1 MDEHDDPQQEVPELR
16 NAFSQTTAEACENYV
31 EEHIRQVQQNN
42 SNHDSPTS
50 SVDMKR
56 ASSAPF
62 LSRNDGGGEDMPK
75 ILIGVC
81 AMDKKARSKQMRAI
95 IERLIR
101 YGEFEVT
108 LFGDETILHEKIEDW
123 PIVTCLLSWH
133 SDGFPLKKAQAYAA
147 LRKPYLVNDVFSQD
161 ILLDRRKVYRKL
173 AESGIPCPYH
183 IIVDRDNLAEG
194 ETDPSG
200 FVEHEDYVELNG
212 MRIDKPFVEKPA
224 SGEDHNVYIY
234 YPHSMGG
241 GVKRLFRKV
250 DNRSADYDP
259 SHPGTVRR
267 EGSFIYEEFLTTG
280 GTDVKVY
287 TVGPRYAHAEARKS
301 PVVDG
306 KVQRTPDG
314 KEVRFPVLLSPQEK
328 EISRMVCL
336 AFGQRVCGFDLL
348 RSERGR
354 SYVCDVNGWSFVKN
368 SQKYYDD
375 TAGILRMIIL
385 SAVAP
390 HRLLIVP
397 PQSMPLG
404 TSIEGCGGCVS
415 TPEGTRGGGGG
426 GAQSA
431 AAAAAA
437 AAGCGGSGPSP
448 FGVFSGDGSAV
459 NAVSMP
465 NTISYNDMH
474 RPSATA
480 GGGQADD
487 EQIHVDEELRCV
499 LAVIRHGDRTPK
511 QKMKMKITQAP
522 LLALLDKYIDS
533 KGKQAKLKS
542 PNELQE
548 LLDVT
553 RQLLEESEAAQ
564 RAAVATAPSANS
576 TSSEAAAAAEIDHEA
591 DELRE
596 RFRIMKTVLE
606 QGGQFAG
613 INRKVQLKPLRWETP
628 LPAADAADGDPPPAP
643 RCVEA
648 LLILKHG
655 GVLTHAGRQQ
665 AEALGSLF
673 RNIMYP
679 NQGPAGGGLLRLHS
693 TYRHD
698 LKIYSSDEGRVQSSA
713 AAFTKGL
720 LDLEGAALTPIL
732 VSLVQK
738 DAGML
743 DAFGKGAS
751 ADISAAKQEL
761 YAQMTFDAKTN
772 TSTFA
777 EPAYTLGSGNGNG
790 NGDNDVNNSG
800 NTSSMMVSPVMSPE
814 PGTGLSSRGRSG
826 NGNANGTAAA
836 AAAAVAA
843 MCLSKEPTTAGGAGG
858 EQGVKRSS
866 LDLQSNI
873 SGNNQNRNHYF
884 GSSSSFAPSRAL
896 SSMGSQ
902 SLEAVR
908 TAALGVP
915 GSFLPETEDPIPGA
929 SNFPGRP
936 HIFPLPSNSLDLLRQ
951 LNELCKLVVDEL
963 RQKCVDEARSEE
975 KPRSYSALTQD
986 PAEWAAEEGKPC
998 GGEKLLL
1005 MFDRWRKL
1013 AKAFYSDKKGE
1024 FDISKVPDIYDA
1036 AKYDSIHNAHLQL
1049 EHLQDCYKIA
1059 KILAAAVIPNEY
1071 GIQQIG
1077 KLRIGSMICAQLLG
1091 KLLADL
1097 ASMREESIAT
1107 AGLRHADDDGR
1118 ADFVADVTA
1127 AVKNTSNKPN
1137 GGGGGGGGG
1146 GQGGGSAPST
1156 PSAAA
1161 GGISTDTKQSDTDT
1175 GKITEHQ
1182 EGPDST
1188 TVTEGDAPAGG
1199 EHDGHAGDDDD
1210 AVLHRLCPTY
1220 AQDINSPLRH
1230 VRTRIYFTSESH
1242 CHSLVNVLRYC
1253 QLGLGVEFQQ
1263 GLLSEVGQRL
1273 LHETSEL
1280 DYMTHIVFR
1289 MFERKKL
1296 PLNDPG
1302 RFRVEILFSPG
1313 AAHDPYGVVPLRR
1326 DHVIPIV
1333 PRMAIQDGNGGNT
1346 VGNSNSTNTVQDQGV
1361 GVPLAR
1367 LEAACKP
1374 YAKPFKAGA
1383 DPYALRS
1390 VAVTS
1395 QVSEVD
1401 YWM

>member
-1 MDEHDDPQQEVPELR
+1 
-16 NAFSQTTAEACENYV
+16 
-31 EEHIRQVQQNN
+31 
-42 SNHDSPTS
+42 
-50 SVDMKR
+50 
-56 ASSAPF
+56 
-62 LSRNDGGGEDMPK
+62 
-75 ILIGVC
+75 
-81 AMDKKARSKQMRAI
+81 MDKKARSKQMRAI
-95 IERLIR
+95 IERLLR
-101 YGEFEVT
+101 CGEFEVVV
-108 LFGDETILHEKIEDW
+108 FGDETILNLPVEEW
-123 PIVTCLLSWH
+123 PIVTCLLTWH

-161 ILLDRRKVYRKL
+161 ILLDRRQVYRKL
-173 AESGIPCPYH
+173 SESGIPTPFH
-183 IIVDRDNLAEG
+183 IIVDRKNLPPG
-194 ETDPSG
+194 QTDPSG
-200 FVEHEDYVELNG
+200 FIEHEDYVELDG
-212 MRIDKPFVEKPA
+212 VRVEKPFVEKPA

-259 SHPGTVRR
+259 LHPGTVRR
-267 EGSFIYEEFLTTG
+267 EGSYIYEEFLTTG

-306 KVQRTPDG
+306 KVQRTADG

-328 EISRMVCL
+328 EIARMVCL

-390 HRLLIVP
+390 HRLLVAPIP
-397 PQSMPLG
+397 PCPDPTNIALTGVSPL
-404 TSIEGCGGCVS
+404 
-415 TPEGTRGGGGG
+415 
-426 GAQSA
+426 
-431 AAAAAA
+431 
-437 AAGCGGSGPSP
+437 SP
-448 FGVFSGDGSAV
+448 DNNSGDNGS
-459 NAVSMP
+459 NMP
-465 NTISYNDMH
+465 NTQSFSDVRNSGD
-474 RPSATA
+474 
-480 GGGQADD
+480 ADD
-487 EQIHVDEELRCV
+487 EGRPADEELRCV
-499 LAVIRHGDRTPK
+499 LAVVRHGDRTPK
-511 QKMKMKITQAP
+511 QKMKMKVTQPA
-522 LLALLDKYIDS
+522 LLALLHKYIDS

-553 RQLLEESEAAQ
+553 RQLLEESEEGQKAD
-564 RAAVATAPSANS
+564 AVQAPG
-576 TSSEAAAAAEIDHEA
+576 E

-596 RFRIMKTVLE
+596 RFRIIKTVLE

-613 INRKVQLKPLRWETP
+613 INRKVQLKPLRWEP
-628 LPAADAADGDPPPAP
+628 GSNEGEPN

-732 VSLVQK
+732 VSLVKK

-751 ADISAAKQEL
+751 SDISAAKQEL
-761 YAQMTFDAKTN
+761 YAQMTFDSETN

-777 EPAYTLGSGNGNG
+777 EPAYTGAGLL
-790 NGDNDVNNSG
+790 
-800 NTSSMMVSPVMSPE
+800 SPPMSPE
-814 PGTGLSSRGRSG
+814 PGAQPTS
-826 NGNANGTAAA
+826 
-836 AAAAVAA
+836 VAA
-843 MCLSKEPTTAGGAGG
+843 TPQAEPALSGAGAVVAPPPPFASPTVAG
-858 EQGVKRSS
+858 RRSIDYHQQSQQQQQQQQTSFSSAIEAGNTSFGSVNSYNHSATTTTNNTNTSNVVAGTVSNSNPTSTVTNSSSQRPVSS
-866 LDLQSNI
+866 L
-873 SGNNQNRNHYF
+873 
-884 GSSSSFAPSRAL
+884 
-896 SSMGSQ
+896 GSQ
-902 SLEAVR
+902 SSDAAKMLGAN
-908 TAALGVP
+908 ALGLP
-915 GSFLPETEDPIPGA
+915 GTFIPETGEPSPD
-929 SNFPGRP
+929 SSDFPGRP
-936 HIFPLPSNSLDLLRQ
+936 RIYPLPVDSLDMLKK
-951 LNELCKLVVDEL
+951 LNGLCKLLVDEL
-963 RQKCVDEARSEE
+963 RQKCVDEARSDE
-975 KPRSYSALTQD
+975 KPKSYSALTQD
-986 PAEWAAEEGKPC
+986 PAEWCAEPGKPC

-1013 AKAFYSDKKGE
+1013 AKAFYSDRRGE

-1036 AKYDSIHNAHLQL
+1036 AKYDSIHNAHLNL
-1049 EHLQDCYKIA
+1049 ANLQDVYKVA
-1059 KILAAAVIPNEY
+1059 KVLAAAVIPNEY
-1071 GIQQIG
+1071 GIQPLQ

-1091 KLLADL
+1091 KLLSDL

-1107 AGLRHADDDGR
+1107 AGLRHVDESSR
-1118 ADFVADVTA
+1118 ADFVADLTA
-1127 AVKNTSNKPN
+1127 AMSVKARVASPDNDNGNSSGAGGDTDANTNTN
-1137 GGGGGGGGG
+1137 
-1146 GQGGGSAPST
+1146 GSAPSAGPGDGT
-1156 PSAAA
+1156 NPSAAVNNNNNE
-1161 GGISTDTKQSDTDT
+1161 STNAERGNEAEAES
-1175 GKITEHQ
+1175 
-1182 EGPDST
+1182 
-1188 TVTEGDAPAGG
+1188 PAGG
-1199 EHDGHAGDDDD
+1199 EHDGEDDDD

-1242 CHSLVNVLRYC
+1242 CHSLVNVIRYC
-1253 QLGLGVEFQQ
+1253 QLGLGVDAE
-1263 GLLSEVGQRL
+1263 GLVSEMGQHR
-1273 LHETSEL
+1273 LHEALEL

-1289 MFERKKL
+1289 MFERKSL
-1296 PLNDPG
+1296 ALNDPG

-1313 AAHDPYGVVPLRR
+1313 AAHDPYAIVPLRKN
-1326 DHVIPIV
+1326 HVIPIV
-1333 PRMAIQDGNGGNT
+1333 PRVPIHDGDG
-1346 VGNSNSTNTVQDQGV
+1346 S
-1361 GVPLAR
+1361 GVPLVR

-1374 YAKPFKAGA
+1374 YAKPFKQSS
-1383 DPYALRS
+1383 DPYALRGGP
-1390 VAVTS
+1390 VNS
-1395 QVSEVD
+1395 QISEVD

>member
-1 MDEHDDPQQEVPELR
+1 
-16 NAFSQTTAEACENYV
+16 
-31 EEHIRQVQQNN
+31 
-42 SNHDSPTS
+42 
-50 SVDMKR
+50 
-56 ASSAPF
+56 
-62 LSRNDGGGEDMPK
+62 
-75 ILIGVC
+75 
-81 AMDKKARSKQMRAI
+81 MDKKAGSKQMRAI

-108 LFGDETILHEKIEDW
+108 LFGDETILNKDIEDW

-133 SDGFPLKKAQAYAA
+133 SEGFPLKKAQAYAA

-161 ILLDRRKVYRKL
+161 ILLDRPKVYRKL

-183 IIVDRDNLAEG
+183 IIVDRDNLPEG
-194 ETDPSG
+194 ETDPPG

-306 KVQRTPDG
+306 KVQRTADG

-328 EISRMVCL
+328 EIARMVCL

-404 TSIEGCGGCVS
+404 TSIDGGGAGVS
-415 TPEGTRGGGGG
+415 TPEGGKGN
-426 GAQSA
+426 
-431 AAAAAA
+431 
-437 AAGCGGSGPSP
+437 GSGMSP
-448 FGVFSGDGSAV
+448 FGVFSSNGGAN
-459 NAVSMP
+459 NASNMP

-474 RPSATA
+474 HTA
-480 GGGQADD
+480 SGGQADD
-487 EQIHVDEELRCV
+487 EQLHVDEELRCV

-511 QKMKMKITQAP
+511 QKMKMKVTQAP
-522 LLALLDKYIDS
+522 LLALLHKYIDS

-564 RAAVATAPSANS
+564 RAAMATAGAGSASANA
-576 TSSEAAAAAEIDHEA
+576 SSPEAAAAIDNEA
-591 DELRE
+591 DEMRE

-628 LPAADAADGDPPPAP
+628 LPAADAAEGDSPPAP

-761 YAQMTFDAKTN
+761 YAQMTFDSETN

-777 EPAYTLGSGNGNG
+777 EPAYNLGSGSGGNG
-790 NGDNDVNNSG
+790 GNGGNSG
-800 NTSSMMVSPVMSPE
+800 NTSSVRMSPVMSPE
-814 PGTGLSSRGRSG
+814 PGTGTGLGIAR
-826 NGNANGTAAA
+826 NVNDTTKNAGGTAAA
-836 AAAAVAA
+836 AAVAIGA
-843 MCLSKEPTTAGGAGG
+843 MSLSKDSTTAGAGS
-858 EQGVKRSS
+858 EKSDKHS
-866 LDLQSNI
+866 PLDVQNN
-873 SGNNQNRNHYF
+873 SGNNKNNH
-884 GSSSSFAPSRAL
+884 GSSTSSAQPRAP

-902 SLEAVR
+902 SLEAER

-915 GSFLPETEDPIPGA
+915 GSFIPETEEPMPGA

-936 HIFPLPSNSLDLLRQ
+936 HIFPLPSNSLDLLRE

-1013 AKAFYSDKKGE
+1013 AKAFYSDKKSE

-1049 EHLQDCYKIA
+1049 EHLQDVYKGA
-1059 KILAAAVIPNEY
+1059 KVLGAAVIPNEY

-1077 KLRIGSMICAQLLG
+1077 KLRIGSMICAPLLG

-1107 AGLRHADDDGR
+1107 AGLKHVDDDGR
-1118 ADFVADVTA
+1118 AHFVADVTA
-1127 AVKNTSNKPN
+1127 AVKNSTNGAKSHNN
-1137 GGGGGGGGG
+1137 GGS
-1146 GQGGGSAPST
+1146 GSAPSSPT
-1156 PSAAA
+1156 GAF
-1161 GGISTDTKQSDTDT
+1161 GGVSKDTGTETKQLSESDID
-1175 GKITEHQ
+1175 KNSEQQ
-1182 EGPDST
+1182 EALDAAT
-1188 TVTEGDAPAGG
+1188 TTTEGDAPAGG
-1199 EHDGHAGDDDD
+1199 ERDDDD

-1253 QLGLGVEFQQ
+1253 QLGLGVEFQE
-1263 GLLSEVGQRL
+1263 GLLSEIGQRL

-1302 RFRVEILFSPG
+1302 RFRVEIMFSPG
-1313 AAHDPYGVVPLRR
+1313 AAHDPYTIVPLRR

-1333 PRMAIQDGNGGNT
+1333 PRMAIQDGNGGSAA
-1346 VGNSNSTNTVQDQGV
+1346 VNTVQNQGA

-1383 DPYALRS
+1383 DPYALKS
-1390 VAVTS
+1390 VAVASS

>member
-1 MDEHDDPQQEVPELR
+1 
-16 NAFSQTTAEACENYV
+16 
-31 EEHIRQVQQNN
+31 
-42 SNHDSPTS
+42 
-50 SVDMKR
+50 
-56 ASSAPF
+56 
-62 LSRNDGGGEDMPK
+62 
-75 ILIGVC
+75 
-81 AMDKKARSKQMRAI
+81 MDKKARSKQMRAI

-101 YGEFEVT
+101 YGEFEVVV
-108 LFGDETILHEKIEDW
+108 FGDETILNHPIEEW

-133 SDGFPLKKAQAYAA
+133 SDGFPLKKAQEYAA

-161 ILLDRRKVYRKL
+161 TLLDRRKVYTKL
-173 AESGIPCPYH
+173 SESGIPTPFH
-183 IIVDRDNLAEG
+183 IIVDRNGLPPG
-194 ETDPSG
+194 QTDPPG
-200 FVEHEDYVELNG
+200 FIEHEDYVELG
-212 MRIDKPFVEKPA
+212 GVRIDKPFVEKPA

-267 EGSFIYEEFLTTG
+267 EGSYIYEEFLTTG

-306 KVQRTPDG
+306 KVQRTADG

-328 EISRMVCL
+328 EIARMVCL

-348 RSERGR
+348 RSERGK

-390 HRLLIVP
+390 HRLLVAP
-397 PQSMPLG
+397 MPIMPDPCSAGPGLAMSG
-404 TSIEGCGGCVS
+404 ILS
-415 TPEGTRGGGGG
+415 PEGRNDSGVGG
-426 GAQSA
+426 
-431 AAAAAA
+431 
-437 AAGCGGSGPSP
+437 
-448 FGVFSGDGSAV
+448 VH
-459 NAVSMP
+459 MP
-465 NTISYNDMH
+465 NTASFSDV
-474 RPSATA
+474 RA
-480 GGGQADD
+480 GGEAED
-487 EQIHVDEELRCV
+487 EGRHADEELRCV
-499 LAVIRHGDRTPK
+499 LAVVRHGDRTPK
-511 QKMKMKITQAP
+511 QKMKMKVTQAP
-522 LLALLDKYIDS
+522 LLALLHKYIDS

-553 RQLLEESEAAQ
+553 RQLLEESEEAQ
-564 RAAVATAPSANS
+564 RAG
-576 TSSEAAAAAEIDHEA
+576 AAQEPEA

-613 INRKVQLKPLRWETP
+613 INRKVQLKPLRWEPGSTEGEP
-628 LPAADAADGDPPPAP
+628 P

-698 LKIYSSDEGRVQSSA
+698 LKIYSSDEGRVQTSA

-732 VSLVQK
+732 VSLVKK

-761 YAQMTFDAKTN
+761 YAQMTFDSETN

-777 EPAYTLGSGNGNG
+777 EPAYIGAGIL
-790 NGDNDVNNSG
+790 
-800 NTSSMMVSPVMSPE
+800 SPPMSPE
-814 PGTGLSSRGRSG
+814 PGQGPSSNHATPQIEPPAAPEQPLNHNNIPGGALNSNHTNTNNTNG
-826 NGNANGTAAA
+826 NGNNNNNNGALPHRAA
-836 AAAAVAA
+836 
-843 MCLSKEPTTAGGAGG
+843 
-858 EQGVKRSS
+858 SS
-866 LDLQSNI
+866 L
-873 SGNNQNRNHYF
+873 
-884 GSSSSFAPSRAL
+884 
-896 SSMGSQ
+896 GSQ
-902 SLEAVR
+902 SSD
-908 TAALGVP
+908 AARMLGVNVLGLP
-915 GSFLPETEDPIPGA
+915 GTFVPETGEVSFGA

-936 HIFPLPSNSLDLLRQ
+936 RIYPLPGDSLDMLRR

-963 RQKCVDEARSEE
+963 RQKCVDEARSEDR
-975 KPRSYSALTQD
+975 PRAYSALTQD

-1013 AKAFYSDKKGE
+1013 AKAFYSDKRGE

-1036 AKYDSIHNAHLQL
+1036 AKYDSIHNSHLNL
-1049 EHLQDCYKIA
+1049 RHLQDVYKLA
-1059 KILAAAVIPNEY
+1059 KVLAAAVIPNEY
-1071 GIQQIG
+1071 GIQPLQ

-1107 AGLRHADDDGR
+1107 AGLRHVDESSR
-1118 ADFVADVTA
+1118 ADFVADLTA
-1127 AVKNTSNKPN
+1127 AMSAKARVVPQEGKEEVAEEERTSE
-1137 GGGGGGGGG
+1137 GGGGGGGN
-1146 GQGGGSAPST
+1146 
-1156 PSAAA
+1156 
-1161 GGISTDTKQSDTDT
+1161 
-1175 GKITEHQ
+1175 
-1182 EGPDST
+1182 EGA
-1188 TVTEGDAPAGG
+1188 DAESPAGG
-1199 EHDGHAGDDDD
+1199 EHDGEDDED

-1253 QLGLGVEFQQ
+1253 QLGPEALGLV
-1263 GLLSEVGQRL
+1263 SEAGQQRL
-1273 LHETSEL
+1273 HDSLEL

-1289 MFERKKL
+1289 MFERKSL
-1296 PLNDPG
+1296 ALTDPG

-1313 AAHDPYGVVPLRR
+1313 AAHDPYAIVPLRKN
-1326 DHVIPIV
+1326 HVIPIV
-1333 PRMAIQDGNGGNT
+1333 PRGPIHDGDG
-1346 VGNSNSTNTVQDQGV
+1346 S

-1374 YAKPFKAGA
+1374 FAKPFKQSS
-1383 DPYALRS
+1383 DPYALRGG
-1390 VAVTS
+1390 AVTS

>member
-1 MDEHDDPQQEVPELR
+1 
-16 NAFSQTTAEACENYV
+16 
-31 EEHIRQVQQNN
+31 
-42 SNHDSPTS
+42 
-50 SVDMKR
+50 
-56 ASSAPF
+56 
-62 LSRNDGGGEDMPK
+62 MPK
-75 ILIGVC
+75 IMLGVC
-81 AMDKKARSKQMRAI
+81 AMDKKAKSKQMRAI

-101 YGEFEVT
+101 YGEFEVV
-108 LFGDETILHEKIEDW
+108 LFGDETILNKDIEDW

-183 IIVDRDNLAEG
+183 IIVDRDHLAEG
-194 ETDPSG
+194 ETDPAG
-200 FVEHEDYVELNG
+200 FIEHEDYVELNG

-267 EGSFIYEEFLTTG
+267 DGSFIYEEFLTTG

-328 EISRMVCL
+328 EIARMVCL

-397 PQSMPLG
+397 PQSMTLGPLPG
-404 TSIEGCGGCVS
+404 EGIGGVG
-415 TPEGTRGGGGG
+415 TPEGGVG
-426 GAQSA
+426 SA
-431 AAAAAA
+431 LKA
-437 AAGCGGSGPSP
+437 AAGGGYGGGSGMSP
-448 FGVFSGDGSAV
+448 FGVFSGADGSST
-459 NAVSMP
+459 NQLNMP

-474 RPSATA
+474 RTAATA
-480 GGGQADD
+480 GGGEADD
-487 EQIHVDEELRCV
+487 EHLHVDEELRCV

-511 QKMKMKITQAP
+511 QKMKMKVTQAP
-522 LLALLDKYIDS
+522 LLALLHKYIDS

-564 RAAVATAPSANS
+564 RAAASNLNSSSSA
-576 TSSEAAAAAEIDHEA
+576 EGAAAPPVDHEA

-596 RFRIMKTVLE
+596 RFRIIKTVLE

-613 INRKVQLKPLRWETP
+613 INRKVQLKPLRWETTP
-628 LPAADAADGDPPPAP
+628 TSASSNSGNGIGADGANSGEGSSDQPAEKP

-732 VSLVQK
+732 VSLVKK

-761 YAQMTFDAKTN
+761 YAQMTFDSETN

-777 EPAYTLGSGNGNG
+777 EPAYNIGSGSNNGANG
-790 NGDNDVNNSG
+790 GGANGGGANGGCNSG
-800 NTSSMMVSPVMSPE
+800 TTSSVMLSPVMSPE
-814 PGTGLSSRGRSG
+814 PGSRPGTSRGASG
-826 NGNANGTAAA
+826 NEIGEHGGMASA

-843 MCLSKEPTTAGGAGG
+843 LSLSESTTAGDTSNG
-858 EQGVKRSS
+858 QRSS
-866 LDLQSNI
+866 LDV
-873 SGNNQNRNHYF
+873 QNSSTSVNPY
-884 GSSSSFAPSRAL
+884 GGTSSSFAPSRAL

-902 SLEAVR
+902 SLDAAR
-908 TAALGVP
+908 TVAALGVP
-915 GSFLPETEDPIPGA
+915 GSFLPETEDPIPGS

-951 LNELCKLVVDEL
+951 LNQLCKLVVDEL

-1013 AKAFYSDKKGE
+1013 AKAFYSDKKSE

-1049 EHLQDCYKIA
+1049 EHLPEVYKIA

-1107 AGLRHADDDGR
+1107 AGLRHVDDDGR
-1118 ADFVADVTA
+1118 AEFVADVTA
-1127 AVKNTSNKPN
+1127 AMKTTTTNSNSSATATNKGNNRGAN
-1137 GGGGGGGGG
+1137 GGN
-1146 GQGGGSAPST
+1146 GGGSAPST
-1156 PSAAA
+1156 PSAGPNTTEDKEDPEATSLKKEDSV
-1161 GGISTDTKQSDTDT
+1161 ST
-1175 GKITEHQ
+1175 
-1182 EGPDST
+1182 
-1188 TVTEGDAPAGG
+1188 VNEGDAPAGG
-1199 EHDGHAGDDDD
+1199 EHDGHDRDDDD

-1253 QLGLGVEFQQ
+1253 QLGLGTDFHQ

-1333 PRMAIQDGNGGNT
+1333 PRMAIQDGTIGTTTIAGGNT
-1346 VGNSNSTNTVQDQGV
+1346 SDTTAKAVQDQGA

-1367 LEAACKP
+1367 LEAYAKP